1 MDIVTADL
9 YDAHHETVGVC
20 ALQFRSFGKRRSF
33 FGPCATVATF
43 EDHTPVLNVLSEP
56 GNGRVLVV
64 DGQGSLRIG
73 LMGDRLA
80 EIGVRNGWAGVVI
93 NGAIR
98 DSLGIDAL
106 AIGVKAL
113 GATARRGW
121 TPGTV
126 ASATCRLAS
135 AASPSRP
142 ATGSMPTS
150 TACSSART
158 ELDLLPPNRAPL
170 VPEDIEK

>member
-1 MDIVTADL
+1 MEIVTADL

-20 ALQFRSFGKRRSF
+20 TLQFRSFGKRRSF

-43 EDHTPVLNVLSEP
+43 EDHTPVLKVLSEP
-56 GNGRVLVV
+56 GNGRILVV

-80 EIGVRNGWAGVVI
+80 EVGVSNGWAGVVI

-98 DSLGIDAL
+98 DSLGIDAID
-106 AIGVKAL
+106 IGVKAL

-121 TPGTV
+121 SSG
-126 ASATCRLAS
+126 
-135 AASPSRP
+135 
-142 ATGSMPTS
+142 
-150 TACSSART
+150 SSARDVPLEFGGIT
-158 ELDLLPPNRAPL
+158 VVPGSWVYADVDSVLVSPIELAL
-170 VPEDIEK
+170 VAESTPSRSEDNGK

>member
-1 MDIVTADL
+1 MEIVTADL

-43 EDHTPVLNVLSEP
+43 EDHTPVLKVLSEP
-56 GNGRVLVV
+56 GNGRILVV

-80 EIGVRNGWAGVVI
+80 GIGVANGWAGVVV

-106 AIGVKAL
+106 VLGVKAL

-121 TPGTV
+121 NPGPFERDVPLAFGGVTFRPGDWIYADV
-126 ASATCRLAS
+126 DSVLVSPHRLEL
-135 AASPSRP
+135 PSEP
-142 ATGSMPTS
+142 
-150 TACSSART
+150 
-158 ELDLLPPNRAPL
+158 APL
-170 VPEDIEK
+170 VPEEPKK

>member
-1 MDIVTADL
+1 MEIVTADL

-20 ALQFRSFGKRRSF
+20 ALQFRSFGKRHSF

-43 EDHTPVLNVLSEP
+43 EDHTPVLKFLSEP
-56 GNGRVLVV
+56 GNGRILVV

-73 LMGDRLA
+73 VMGDRLA
-80 EIGVRNGWAGVVI
+80 EIGVRNGWAGIVI

-106 AIGVKAL
+106 DIGVKAL

-121 TPGTV
+121 SSG
-126 ASATCRLAS
+126 
-135 AASPSRP
+135 
-142 ATGSMPTS
+142 
-150 TACSSART
+150 SSARDT
-158 ELDLLPPNRAPL
+158 PLGFGGVTFVPGNWVYADVDSVLVSPAELAFAAEQAPL
-170 VPEDIEK
+170 RSKDNRK

>member
-1 MDIVTADL
+1 MQIVTADL

-20 ALQFRSFGKRRSF
+20 ALQFRSFGRLQSF

-43 EDHTPVLNVLSEP
+43 EDHTPVLKILSEP
-56 GNGRVLVV
+56 GNGRILVV

-106 AIGVKAL
+106 DIGVKAL

-121 TPGTV
+121 SSG
-126 ASATCRLAS
+126 
-135 AASPSRP
+135 
-142 ATGSMPTS
+142 
-150 TACSSART
+150 SSARDVPLEFGGITFAPGSWVYADVDSVLVSPT
-158 ELDLLPPNRAPL
+158 ELALAGEPAPL
-170 VPEDIEK
+170 QSEDNPK

>member
-1 MDIVTADL
+1 MEIVTADL
-9 YDAHHETVGVC
+9 YDAHHEAVRVC

-33 FGPCATVATF
+33 SGPCATVATF

-56 GNGRVLVV
+56 GSGRILVV

-73 LMGDRLA
+73 VMGDRLA
-80 EIGVRNGWAGVVI
+80 GIGVANGWAGVVV

-106 AIGVKAL
+106 ALGVKAL

-121 TPGTV
+121 NPGPSERDVPLAFGGVTFRPGDWIYADV
-126 ASATCRLAS
+126 DSVLVSPHRLEL
-135 AASPSRP
+135 
-142 ATGSMPTS
+142 PT
-150 TACSSART
+150 
-158 ELDLLPPNRAPL
+158 EPAPL
-170 VPEDIEK
+170 VAEEPKK

>member
-9 YDAHHETVGVC
+9 YDAHHEMVGVC
-20 ALQFRSFGKRRSF
+20 ALQFRSFGKLRSF

-56 GNGRVLVV
+56 GNGRILVV

-73 LMGDRLA
+73 VMGDRLA
-80 EIGVRNGWAGVVI
+80 GIAVAKGWAGVVV

-106 AIGVKAL
+106 DIGVKAL

-121 TPGTV
+121 SSG
-126 ASATCRLAS
+126 
-135 AASPSRP
+135 
-142 ATGSMPTS
+142 
-150 TACSSART
+150 SSARDVPLGFGGVTFAPGNWVYADVDSVLVSPHRLELPT
-158 ELDLLPPNRAPL
+158 ELAPL
-170 VPEDIEK
+170 VPEEPKK